1 MKMNNKGFSLVELIV
16 VIAIMA
22 ILVGVLAPT
31 VIGQVEKSRVS
42 KDVQACDSL
51 ATAFATAV
59 TEEMT
64 KQSPHVS
71 AGDTFT
77 FSVTTRALNVAAS
90 GDNTDAFAATNVA
103 PMVGGFPVSMAS
115 DSYNGATVTV
125 EVLSDYRIK
134 LEATNG
140 GATLVTIMK

>member
-42 KDVQACDSL
+42 KDVQAFDSL

-64 KQSPHVS
+64 KTSPAVS
-71 AGDTFT
+71 GGSSYTFT
-77 FSVTTRALNVAAS
+77 ATASTRQLS
-90 GDNTDAFAATNVA
+90 LGSDAFVTASVA
-103 PMVGGFPVSMAS
+103 PIVGGSNIAMAS
-115 DSYNGATVTV
+115 DAYKGCTVTV
-125 EVLSDYRIK
+125 DVLSDYRIK
-134 LEATNG
+134 LVATGSGSN
-140 GATLVTIMK
+140 TVTIMK